1 MLIFH
6 SGLNVVSESFT
17 LLRVNLKKE
26 ADYLKMYKKNK
37 KKYHIDKSASRAQN
51 ITFNKS
57 KGLFQSNIGG

>member
-26 ADYLKMYKKNK
+26 ADYLKMYIKKKNIS
-37 KKYHIDKSASRAQN
+37 HR
-51 ITFNKS
+51 
-57 KGLFQSNIGG
+57 